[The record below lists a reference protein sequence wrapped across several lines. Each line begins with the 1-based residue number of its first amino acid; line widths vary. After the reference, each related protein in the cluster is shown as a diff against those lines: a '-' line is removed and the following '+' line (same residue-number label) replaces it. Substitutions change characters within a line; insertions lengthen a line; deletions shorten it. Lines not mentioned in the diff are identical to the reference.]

1 MSADRK
7 ESPAGE
13 ERSAEPGMMEAVCK
27 PRGSFFVNTIAA
39 GSSWLF
45 LLAVIGSALI
55 SVALFVFGFGLAV
68 FTLYE
73 AVLNIQFDLHVLK
86 GLLAISIEIIDIFLV
101 ATVFYIVALGL
112 YELFI
117 AKAPLPGWL
126 KICDLDDLKEKV
138 LGLVTI
144 ALAVLFL
151 GDALTWEGTTNIL
164 AYGAAIGAVII
175 SLSVYMWVKH

>member
-1 MSADRK
+1 MNAERK

-13 ERSAEPGMMEAVCK
+13 EHGAGPQEMKAACR
-27 PRGSFFVNTIAA
+27 PRGSFVVNTIAA
-39 GSSWLF
+39 GSGWLF
-45 LLAVIGSALI
+45 LLAVVGSALI

-68 FTLYE
+68 VTLYE
-73 AVLNIQFDLHVLK
+73 VAFNIQLDLSVLK
-86 GLLAISIEIIDIFLV
+86 GLLAIFIEIIDIFLV

-126 KICDLDDLKEKV
+126 KICDLDDLKEKL
-138 LGLVTI
+138 LGLVII

-151 GDALTWEGTTNIL
+151 GDALTWEGTMNIL

-175 SLSVYMWVKH
+175 SLSMYAWVRH